1 MYRKSVSR
9 RGVYI
14 GREPVREW
22 LAISSR
28 INTWLFSLFRQ
39 TKQPFWN
46 PNRPAS
52 PKFNLVFACGY
63 IAKRQHRMFSTA
75 KLRGSHLKA
84 GRVYTH
90 HTHSYVCIYHT
101 YINKN
106 PIPYWPIWP
115 SVYPTYL
122 YIRYIYSY
130 VVVVLLPSASI
141 PVSCVFALRI
151 YTYIFY

>member
-1 MYRKSVSR
+1 MTECLGKQRKPQACTAKAYLVEVFTSAESR
-9 RGVYI
+9 SG
-14 GREPVREW
+14 EW

-106 PIPYWPIWP
+106 PIPY
-115 SVYPTYL
+115 
-122 YIRYIYSY
+122 
-130 VVVVLLPSASI
+130 
-141 PVSCVFALRI
+141 
-151 YTYIFY
+151 